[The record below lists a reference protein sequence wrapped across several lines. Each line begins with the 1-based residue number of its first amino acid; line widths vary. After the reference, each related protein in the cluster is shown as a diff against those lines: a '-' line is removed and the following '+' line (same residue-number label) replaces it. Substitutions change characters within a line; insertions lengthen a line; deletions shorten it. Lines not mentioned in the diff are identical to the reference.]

1 MAASGNTNTTRFIRR
16 VIFCCDSSVLTFLRR
31 IASSSC
37 LWSMTSYGYGQYSQ
51 DVLLSAS
58 TLSAL
63 SNSSSALEGIDLEV
77 IEEIIERAP
86 RSATT
91 FPLVYR
97 AYGIVLE
104 EQ

>member
-1 MAASGNTNTTRFIRR
+1 MAASGNIIRQARHRR
-16 VIFCCDSSVLTFLRR
+16 VIFCCDSPVLTFLRR

-37 LWSMTSYGYGQYSQ
+37 LWSMTSHGQYSQ